1 MSRILYELIGKDERR
16 YSQFCWRIR
25 YALAHKGLVA
35 RYEPCR
41 HNDTEKLAFSG
52 QTKVPVLVDGSEI
65 IHDSWQIACYLDDS
79 YPDKPSLMNGPQ
91 SRALTKLIN
100 VWTDTVLAP
109 PLLRPLFWE
118 IHNNLHPEV
127 DKDLFRRTREARIG
141 KTLEEM
147 HSALMDGVE
156 LFKQTLAPIREV
168 LSSQCWI
175 AGNAPAYADYI
186 VFGELQFARCLTHL
200 KILDTHDPVFEWRT
214 RMIELYDGLANSVP
228 TFDP

>member
-1 MSRILYELIGKDERR
+1 MSLILYELIGKDEQR

-35 RYEPCR
+35 EYEPCR

-52 QTKVPVLVDGSEI
+52 QAKVPVLVDGSETI
-65 IHDSWQIACYLDDS
+65 SDSWQIACYLDDA
-79 YPDKPSLMNGPQ
+79 YPDKASLMNGPQ
-91 SRALTKLIN
+91 SRAITRFIN

-118 IHNNLHPEV
+118 IYNNLHPAV
-127 DKDLFRRTREARIG
+127 DKDQFRRTREARIG

-147 HSALMDGVE
+147 HSALTEGIE
-156 LFKQTLAPIREV
+156 LFKKNLSPIREV
-168 LSSQCWI
+168 LSNQSWI
-175 AGNAPAYADYI
+175 GGDAPAYADYI
-186 VFGELQFARCLTHL
+186 VFGEFQFARCLTRL
-200 KILDTHDPVFEWRT
+200 KILDDDDPVFVWRT
-214 RMIELYDGLANSVP
+214 RMIKLYDGLANSVP